1 MDGYFTEKIIDLL
14 LLKVVPV
21 YWGCSNIQDF
31 FDVNGILQFKSVDQ
45 CIRIINHLTN
55 QTYNSMLESIQNN
68 YNTSLQ
74 YKNVYTNIKNV
85 LYKIFNYN
93 NLI

>member
-45 CIRIINHLTN
+45 CIRIINNLTN

-85 LYKIFNYN
+85 LYKIFNYK